1 MTDTPDNQTHESHLE
16 TSVAGSRVSA
26 SGEAAERLVEHVGPS
41 LKYPIWAAA
50 LSMLI
55 LSLFLGL
62 SWVLT

>member
-1 MTDTPDNQTHESHLE
+1 MTDLPDNQTHESHLE
-16 TSVAGSRVSA
+16 TSVAGNRVSA

>member
-1 MTDTPDNQTHESHLE
+1 MTEPPDNQTHESHVE
-16 TSVAGSRVSA
+16 TSLAGNRVSA